1 MVHIETN
8 QQMVRSGLCTWFKV
22 DQQVTVCYGTASHKA
37 EILSGGPYVYRYRIT
52 GRTTPFK
59 TLPRGYEG
67 YASVLDI
74 KAR

>member
-1 MVHIETN
+1 MIHIETN
-8 QQMVRSGLCTWFKV
+8 QRMIQSGLCAWFKV
-22 DQQVTVCYGTASHKA
+22 DQRVTVRYGAASHKA

-52 GRTTPFK
+52 GRATPFK
-59 TLPRGYEG
+59 ILPRGYVG